1 MSNHSEPL
9 AVSVAEACRLS
20 SLGRTKIYEALKQNK
35 LKAHKIG
42 RRTLIR
48 MDSLRSLITGEAS
61 P

>member
-1 MSNHSEPL
+1 MTTQTEPL

-20 SLGRTKIYEALKQNK
+20 SLGRTKIYAALKHNK
-35 LKAHKIG
+35 LQAHKVG

-48 MDSLRSLITGEAS
+48 MDSLRSLITGEPS